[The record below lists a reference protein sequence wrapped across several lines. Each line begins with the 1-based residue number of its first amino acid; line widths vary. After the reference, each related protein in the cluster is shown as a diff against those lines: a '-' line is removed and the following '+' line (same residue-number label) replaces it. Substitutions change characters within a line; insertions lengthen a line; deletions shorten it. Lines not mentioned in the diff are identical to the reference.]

1 MIVAP
6 FGPSAI
12 PSIILV
18 VVAAQEGTPFLPRLP
33 AIRASARFLA
43 ARFEIAF
50 AFQSPTSA
58 IIEHAHFSVKRGLLS
73 TPTGT
78 LPDIFEA
85 RELGF
90 SAKRFTS
97 RVIAAKKYPPKV
109 PATGWIVCCMDSP
122 VSSIRRDNAFGLR
135 ERNKRDKLRRIKDAA
150 TELFLEKG
158 FDDTTTRAI
167 ALRAG
172 VGLGTIF
179 VYAPTKR
186 DLLFLIIN
194 EELQTEVDRSTALV
208 QERRSLLDNLMRVFR
223 AHYRY
228 FGQRPTLSRLALRE
242 MMFYAAGPQAQKFLN
257 TRERLIALIE
267 TAVTIAIDKKEIAP
281 REDAKLVA
289 WVIFSIYQIEIRHWL
304 SSNDLDLA
312 KGTSF
317 LRRQLILFVEGLA
330 PRRAS

>member
-1 MIVAP
+1 
-6 FGPSAI
+6 
-12 PSIILV
+12 
-18 VVAAQEGTPFLPRLP
+18 
-33 AIRASARFLA
+33 
-43 ARFEIAF
+43 
-50 AFQSPTSA
+50 
-58 IIEHAHFSVKRGLLS
+58 
-73 TPTGT
+73 
-78 LPDIFEA
+78 
-85 RELGF
+85 
-90 SAKRFTS
+90 
-97 RVIAAKKYPPKV
+97 
-109 PATGWIVCCMDSP
+109 MDSP
-122 VSSIRRDNAFGLR
+122 VSSIRRDKAFGLR

-267 TAVTIAIDKKEIAP
+267 TAVTMAIDKKEIAP

-312 KGTSF
+312 KGADFSKAAANSV
-317 LRRQLILFVEGLA
+317 RGRPGA
-330 PRRAS
+330 PTRLLNPSRECWCRCGRGSGGRRAIADILTKLSILNYEHSQ

>member
-1 MIVAP
+1 MFPGNPVSQRIFSRRHWRTLSRSRA
-6 FGPSAI
+6 
-12 PSIILV
+12 L
-18 VVAAQEGTPFLPRLP
+18 RL
-33 AIRASARFLA
+33 
-43 ARFEIAF
+43 
-50 AFQSPTSA
+50 A
-58 IIEHAHFSVKRGLLS
+58 IIEPAHFSIKRDLQP

-78 LPDIFEA
+78 PPELFEP
-85 RELGF
+85 REPGF
-90 SAKRFTS
+90 TAQRFTS
-97 RVIAAKKYPPKV
+97 GVIAAKKYLPKV
-109 PATGWIVCCMDSP
+109 CATGWIVCCMDGP
-122 VSSIRRDNAFGLR
+122 VSSIRRDKAFGLR

-167 ALRAG
+167 ASRAG
-172 VGLGTIF
+172 VGLGTVF

-228 FGQRPTLSRLALRE
+228 FGQRPALSRLALRE

-312 KGTSF
+312 KGADF
-317 LRRQLILFVEGLA
+317 LKRQLILFVEGLA